1 MDLATIGSLLKAAR
15 RESGRTQEEIAR
27 PLGMS
32 RATLSAVEGGRCA
45 EIGIRKLTAV
55 LESVGLELYVG
66 PRRKRPTLEELR
78 AERRNAQNAP

>member
-1 MDLATIGSLLKAAR
+1 
-15 RESGRTQEEIAR
+15 
-27 PLGMS
+27 MS